1 MRALP
6 PPGSRVAIYS
16 RFSTDRQKQTSI
28 EGQERLCAAYA
39 VERQWIEY
47 KRFSD
52 SERSG
57 TTTMGRAGLFEM
69 LAAADRGEFDV
80 LLVEDIDR
88 TSRDA
93 ADMHKL
99 AKDLDELD
107 IVICTVVGGVVTNI
121 ELAFK
126 AVQNE
131 EFIKQNAQKSKR
143 GQELAISQGRMSGAV
158 AYGYRKVLKVDARGE
173 AINGLREKH
182 PERAA
187 IVQRIHE
194 EFDAGR
200 TTFEICAT
208 LNAEGVPGPKGKG
221 WRPGALLGNRHGG
234 LGILRNPIYVGEYQF
249 RKTSRRRRKGRIK
262 TRFTAASERMIMQHP
277 ELAIVDRDLWDRN
290 QARLAANF
298 DRPFHTKRKVEY
310 VFTGKVHCGVCNSTC
325 IVSGGKYVCTGRQ
338 QKGICSNSRRVP
350 REAVETSIFNRVKV
364 HVLNTAVLGPALS
377 AFREE
382 VERAR
387 ADHAAKVQSQG
398 GRLKDID
405 QRISNLMVQLGGA
418 AESSFA
424 SQMLLAELERLGA
437 EKRGLERQV
446 KQAPPPPPVGGD
458 VEAIIASISGTL
470 DDLHAMLQADD
481 AEASRAKELLRG
493 LITRIVLAPTPG
505 SVTDGRGAGDM
516 TVTVE
521 GPMAALIDLASFNVD
536 RVAKHGHR
544 PMFDLGNAID
554 VWTFSYVL
562 EWRDPRLATV
572 RADLPIVAR
581 LLDEADVPVSMVAM
595 VKALGDAGPTT
606 GPDADRTPD
615 QRARNA
621 VAYLQTQ
628 GFTRC
633 VNMRGP
639 DTGYVWND
647 RGISDAEWKARIAEP
662 PMTQTIPVMRA
673 IPPEAVVVV
682 VGPPAPEDVTNER
695 ADE

>member
-1 MRALP
+1 MRSMP
-6 PPGSRVAIYS
+6 PPGSRVAFYS
-16 RFSTDRQKQTSI
+16 RYSTDRQKQTSI

-39 VERQWIEY
+39 AERKWIEVN
-47 KRFSD
+47 RFSD

-69 LAAADRGEFDV
+69 LAAAERGEIEV

-93 ADMHKL
+93 ADMHQI
-99 AKDLDELD
+99 AKELNELD
-107 IVICTVVGGVVTNI
+107 IVICTVAGGVVTNI

-131 EFIKQNAQKSKR
+131 EFIKQNIFKSKR
-143 GQELAISQGRMSGAV
+143 GQELAVSEGRMSGSIP
-158 AYGYRKVLKVDARGE
+158 YGYCKVNKVDARGE
-173 AINGLREKH
+173 PINGLREPH

-187 IVQRIHE
+187 IVQRIHT

-200 TTFEICAT
+200 TSFQICAS
-208 LNAEGVPGPKGKG
+208 LNAEGVSGPKGKG
-221 WRPGALLGNRHGG
+221 WRPGTLLGNRHGG

-249 RKTSRRRRKGRIK
+249 RKTSRRRRKGK
-262 TRFTAASERMIMQHP
+262 MKMRFTAASERMTTQHP
-277 ELAIVDRDLWDRN
+277 DLAIIDRDLWDRN
-290 QARLAANF
+290 QARLEENF

-325 IVSGGKYVCTGRQ
+325 IVSDGKYVCTGRQ
-338 QKGICSNSRRVP
+338 QKGICSNPRRVP
-350 REAVETSIFNRVKV
+350 REAVEASIFDRIKV

-387 ADHAAKVQSQG
+387 ADHAAKVESQG
-398 GRLKDID
+398 GRLKEID
-405 QRISNLMVQLGGA
+405 QRITNLMVQLGGA
-418 AESSFA
+418 GEASFA
-424 SQMLLAELERLGA
+424 SQLLMGELERLGV

-446 KQAPPPPPVGGD
+446 KLAPPPRPVVGD
-458 VEAIIASISGTL
+458 AKAIIASISNTL
-470 DDLHAMLQADD
+470 DTLHQALQTDD
-481 AEASRAKELLRG
+481 AEASRATALLRG

-505 SVTDGRGAGDM
+505 SITDGRGAGDM

-521 GPMAALIDLASFNVD
+521 GPMAALIDLADLNVD
-536 RVAKHGHR
+536 RVAKNGHR
-544 PMFDLGNAID
+544 PMFSLDNATS

-572 RADLPIVAR
+572 RADLPIIAR
-581 LLDEADVPVSMVAM
+581 LLDEADVPVSMELMA
-595 VKALGDAGPTT
+595 KTLSDAGPTAS
-606 GPDADRTPD
+606 PDAERSPD
-615 QRARNA
+615 QRARNS
-621 VAYLQTQ
+621 VSYLQSQ

-633 VNMRGP
+633 INMRSS

-647 RGISDAEWKARIAEP
+647 RGLSDDAWKARIAEP
-662 PMTQTIPVMRA
+662 PMTKTIPAMRV

-682 VGPPAPEDVTNER
+682 VGPPPSNDKASD
-695 ADE
+695 